1 MPADLAA
8 LQRRFYALAVGG
20 GEVGEVDDDFVGTPG
35 LSAAK
40 RMQVYADM
48 YLIRLLDTLA
58 EYFPELRAALGDE
71 YQDVARAYLAA
82 HPPTSPSL
90 RELGRALP
98 AYLAGTRAD
107 LADLALL
114 EWTRLD
120 LFDGP
125 DEETLDVT
133 AVQSLDPAALAEL
146 PLALAVT
153 ARLLPNG
160 TLVWRQDFHVHDR
173 AVPPDEA
180 PALARVAAGTRVGL
194 LCDEIGDADVAFGFL
209 SRWLADEILRLTTVP
224 ATPA

>member
-35 LSAAK
+35 QSAAK

-90 RELGRALP
+90 RELGRELP
-98 AYLAGTRAD
+98 AFLAGSPHAE
-107 LADLALL
+107 LALL
-114 EWTRLD
+114 EWTRVD

-125 DEETLDVT
+125 DDDTLD
-133 AVQSLDPAALAEL
+133 AGALQGIDPETLAEL
-146 PLALAVT
+146 RLELAAT
-153 ARLLPNG
+153 ARLLPSG

-180 PALARVAAGTRVGL
+180 RALAQVTAGTRVGI
-194 LCDEIGDADVAFGFL
+194 LCDEIGDAEAVFGFL
-209 SRWLADEILRLTTVP
+209 SRWLADGILRLTT
-224 ATPA
+224 

>member
-8 LQRRFYALAVGG
+8 LQRRFYALSVAG

-35 LSAAK
+35 QSAAK
-40 RMQVYADM
+40 RMQIYADM

-58 EYFPELRAALGDE
+58 EYFPEIRAALGDE

-90 RELGRALP
+90 RELGRELP
-98 AYLAGTRAD
+98 AYLAGTAH
-107 LADLALL
+107 ADLALL

-125 DEETLDVT
+125 DDETLDVA
-133 AVQSLDPAALAEL
+133 AVHALEPEALADL
-146 PLALAVT
+146 PLALAAT
-153 ARLLPNG
+153 ARLLPTG

-173 AVPPDEA
+173 ALRPDEA
-180 PALARVAAGTRVGL
+180 MALARVAAVTRVGI
-194 LCDEIGDADVAFGFL
+194 LCDEIGDAGLVFGFL
-209 SRWLADEILRLTTVP
+209 SRWLADGILRLTT
-224 ATPA
+224 